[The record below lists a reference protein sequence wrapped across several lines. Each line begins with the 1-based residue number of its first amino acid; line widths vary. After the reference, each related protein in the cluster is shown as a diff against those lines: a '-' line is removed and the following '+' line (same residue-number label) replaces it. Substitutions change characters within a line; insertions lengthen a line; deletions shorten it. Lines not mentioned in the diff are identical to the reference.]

1 MKRMS
6 DGKQQDI
13 IPAIQTLINC
23 GSAGSCN
30 GGDSHAAYA
39 WTYKNGG
46 VPDVTCQQ
54 YQAKNME
61 CTAMNTCQDCSHDPS
76 VGCFAKED
84 YPIVTISEFGGV
96 KGEENIMN
104 ELYQRGPVAAY
115 IDATCIEGEPTNGV
129 YMYDDCRRMTNHA
142 VQIAGWGVSN
152 SSGSPVPYWLARN
165 SWGRYYN
172 EDGWFKVVRG
182 GRYDAGTVYWAVPE
196 MSESSNNKGTYKKN

>member
-1 MKRMS
+1 MHS
-6 DGKQQDI
+6 DEYLPGL
-13 IPAIQTLINC
+13 P
-23 GSAGSCN
+23 
-30 GGDSHAAYA
+30 
-39 WTYKNGG
+39 
-46 VPDVTCQQ
+46 
-54 YQAKNME
+54 
-61 CTAMNTCQDCSHDPS
+61 HDPS

-84 YPIVTISEFGGV
+84 YPIVTISEYGGV

-182 GRYDAGTVYWAVPE
+182 GRYDVGTVYWAVPE